1 MLFPSSPAPYHFIQL
16 ERSRRYL
23 QRLRDIY
30 AGVFNDGN
38 TKQTYEDDVLSFFMH
53 CYHVRDWLI
62 HAEVAPV
69 QAKKV
74 DEFISGSSCLKLC
87 ADICNGVKHCKL
99 TKPPR
104 SGCQPNFSGKEYKS
118 SLWLSGSSGG
128 ELLQARYTIHTAT
141 GPVDALDLAENCV
154 QSWSDFIA
162 ETCRE

>member
-1 MLFPSSPAPYHFIQL
+1 MKQL
-16 ERSRRYL
+16 ERTRRYL

-38 TKQTYEDDVLSFFMH
+38 TKQFYEDDVLSFFMH

-69 QAKKV
+69 PARQV
-74 DEFISGSSCLKLC
+74 DEFISRSTCLKLC

-104 SGCQPNFSGKEYKS
+104 SGGQPDFSGKKYKS
-118 SLWLSGSSGG
+118 SLWLPGG
-128 ELLQARYTIHTAT
+128 ELLQANFTIQTAA
-141 GPVDALDLAENCV
+141 GVVDALALAEECV

-162 ETCRE
+162 VTCPEQL